1 MKRFKRIVGLLLC
14 LAMVLSIVPV
24 THTHVHVHAAET
36 GTGRLEI
43 IPASEITPDV
53 GTYTGASRT
62 DWTRLSSYSSSE
74 AALLINLNT
83 ANKSYLY
90 SGALSSNQ
98 VAAAVL
104 SWSGTKTIGAV
115 ELAANP
121 TDHATEFSIEYMD
134 TNGTWQETGVEVT
147 SDPFTSKRTQLYT
160 FDYVEAK
167 AVRIIVFDDTG
178 NNHFS
183 FTEAYVYEV
192 NDGTPLKQIPL
203 TNASFDKSS
212 NGGTNV
218 AANVIDG
225 DLQTGYD
232 VHYNALPATFTA
244 AVSAGDD
251 IPTTVSKV
259 EIHPLYKVDNGSP
272 KSVTISLYVD
282 GEWVSVYEGTAYT
295 SSSTDLFVYDLD
307 QSYSAEQIRVKIN
320 SANYVDNAMAIAEI
334 RVYGPDPN
342 ASTEPGELGTTTVG
356 TPSMQEL
363 NLEGTTVGACS
374 RNSADLANADGS
386 IPDHS
391 QLTWW
396 FPDVD
401 PSKDPEWLV
410 DNNSTTEIHW
420 GVSSN
425 ERADIYLDLTK
436 NYGSGT
442 TVDGFEL
449 QHSKYGPVPR
459 VRIYL
464 VLTDNTTEMFEYSTN
479 WQTSTAG
486 SLEVTFDQ
494 TYNVK
499 GVYLWEPDNKSGSH
513 SAAFGELTLYQ
524 KKTVQ
529 LPTPKNLQTTEVTD
543 TSITVAANTVSA
555 GGKLQFSKDG
565 SEWFDAVG
573 YSYTFTGL
581 SADTDYTIQARYFA
595 TADGYVTT
603 ATPATI
609 EVTTEEATKEPLA
622 APTIESVTTTDS
634 TITVNA
640 TAAAGTLMY
649 RVVLDGNEVRT
660 WQTDNVFTGL
670 NRNTG
675 YDVEVKCVP
684 TDNNYAESEVATA
697 DATTAKTKLPRPAV
711 LEAIEVTD
719 TSITVT
725 ADTNPNGTLYFRRGL
740 GDVWGEWTTNP
751 TFTDLQPETEYVIH
765 AMYEPIG
772 ADFERSD
779 FIGINVTTSTCA
791 HKYDNVCTD
800 TVCNVCGEE
809 RVAPGHTYD
818 NACDVDCNVCDEERT
833 PADHVYDNA
842 CDADCNVCGATR
854 VPADHVYDNEYDA
867 SCNVCGHTRIV
878 VYPEIPGLT
887 EMENVPAPVIGYYTD
902 TNGAIKDAQ
911 SAPNIVDDNTGN
923 YAASQ
928 YFTHEEAANGTKVPA
943 ILFTF
948 DSAVTLGAIEIWGY
962 EAYRYNMED
971 FEVQVY
977 VDGAWKTVTATVDA
991 FHVDGAKFGDDLT
1004 GDNQWLKLYFD
1015 KVYSTTQLRILV
1027 SGMSDMSED
1036 ADEVNNDGS
1045 TNEELYTGS
1054 YIRVREIKLYES
1066 ECEHAFD
1073 NCDDTDCNNGC
1084 GYTRAPIAHSYS
1096 DCEDTTCDNDGCN
1109 ETRVAPGHAY
1119 SNDCDTTCNNG
1130 CGHIREVPDHVY
1142 DNACDESCNVCGEMR
1157 EVTHNYDNGCD
1168 TECNDCGAIRD
1179 AEHTYDNDCDADC
1192 NECGYL
1198 RPDATGHKYDN
1209 NCDTTCSNCGF
1220 VRTAPHTFNN
1230 CEDEVCAV
1238 CGEDRE
1244 PTEHVYTN
1252 ECDPDC
1258 NICDYKPYEQA
1269 GGVTHKFDSNCDD
1282 SCSKCGTVREAPHR
1296 YSSIYDTD
1304 CEDCGAVRTA
1314 QAEPDLPV
1322 YADKAP
1328 VELSAPIFGYYANGD
1343 TNGTITNWYEAGYGP
1358 DKLVDGT
1365 RTEKSN
1371 HTRSL
1376 YYNYKEIQ
1384 QGIKTPV
1391 ILFQFAEPTN
1401 VCAVDIYGYAYS
1413 YYNMETFDVQV
1424 YTNGAWVNVAHVT
1437 NAFTD
1442 GEFEEQ
1448 VTEALTVTFD
1458 KAYEATQLRILVRKV
1473 TNMLGR
1479 GDVTTGDD
1487 DFGFSAPFRVKE
1499 IEIYSTTSEPIEHPN
1514 EMILNGTDI
1523 GDYRIVYTDELDY
1536 NLRAAEYLKTI
1547 IYKKTGR
1554 ELMIVEDNVGASDY
1568 EILVGDTNRS
1578 LSTAWDAPDNQA
1590 MKFHIRA
1597 DGKKIVLEAEYFII
1611 AGAAYYFGEKFV
1623 PTDSETEKTVPAERT
1638 ALDPIIEP
1646 ANNYIM
1652 MIGDG
1657 MGVNQTKLF
1666 DVYNVP
1672 TSGTYDF
1679 SDGEDIF
1686 YGYYFPYEGRSRTW
1700 NVLGQITD
1708 SAAGGTALSTGYK
1721 TTNGTVGLNWYG
1733 KPIKNLSELAVELG
1747 MSVAVMSTEGADGAT
1762 PASFSAHTTGRYDS
1776 DIVEQQKTFAGLLV
1790 DGYVNYSGLT
1800 AAEWADWEE
1809 QVLAGLNS
1817 VSKDPDGFFVMYE
1830 EAHIDKYLHQGK
1842 SDEVFRA
1849 VYRFNQA
1856 IGIFMEY
1863 AMYNPDTVVLITA
1876 DHETG
1881 GIELG
1886 APNSGNVAYN
1896 TPNPPDEAAGSSKW
1910 NHSEKDVP
1918 VFAYG
1923 FGMEVFDTDINAA
1936 DGYYENASIGRTYAH
1951 FMTNGHADDFGD
1963 PWYPILVKGTTPEEY
1978 PEDPMKVTDKVEHAI
1993 SISGKVTGGYS
2004 QTVSNGSP
2012 AEITINLTNANGTP
2026 TNVKKMIISA
2036 ANTTSA
2042 APATTIVEAQVEVD
2056 GELIWLQI
2064 YKDTLYG
2071 VMYGEAMTSGVLD
2084 FHTSYNAYQ
2093 IRITVNSLNTT
2104 GGYGT
2109 MNLSSIALYGYNVVT
2124 PDVGGVI
2131 TDGGNE
2137 NEDAVIQ
2144 LMQGDEVKYTATIAG
2159 NNYYVMDVAS
2169 GDYTVV
2175 ATKSGHIT
2183 VEYDIT
2189 VGSDPVRQDVVLK
2202 YVAESTITATSQS
2215 VRLIEPW
2222 AIRSYIQY
2230 AEDANSTDPV
2240 YLTSILG
2247 YGAYGIIE
2255 HKTGD
2260 TTPTSWEDIIYN
2272 EKAIKFEK
2280 SFTEGDE
2287 KISHTSNA
2295 GRNRRYTVMFDF
2307 YDMLYTYRMAEQVY
2321 WVTFYEDAEGIHFTN
2336 VYHISMSELIDTIK
2350 AKANPSDTE
2359 EAVLDDMKT
2368 LHQELIEYRGADANL
2383 GNTPYPQGVKLSES
2397 GIKFEDV
2404 NTGSWQFGRRRQI
2417 RLIEPWG
2424 FKVTLRFKNMET
2436 NTIIADP
2443 NATAAD
2449 YGMIFFHDKIDRYVN
2464 NGMSF
2469 ETMLAQGDALVFSK
2483 SLNNMIVDG
2492 DSVLAIYT
2500 KDIYTYQLDSELY
2513 CLPFI
2518 KIGNQYHVPQ
2528 NAVCWNLLEEME
2540 TIRDDTVNRVEKE
2553 RDVLAA
2559 MVDLYYD
2566 ITKHLGFDE

>member
-1 MKRFKRIVGLLLC
+1 MKSFKRIVGLLLC
-14 LAMVLSIVPV
+14 LAMVLSFVPV
-24 THTHVHVHAAET
+24 THTHTHVHAAET
-36 GTGRLEI
+36 GTGRLDI

-62 DWTRLSSYSSSE
+62 DWTSLSSYSSSE

-356 TPSMQEL
+356 AGWSEVDL
-363 NLEGTTVGACS
+363 SDDNLYGACS
-374 RNSADLANADGS
+374 QDGAAYSVSTSTDFES
-386 IPDHS
+386 I
-391 QLTWW
+391 TWW
-396 FPDVD
+396 FSE
-401 PSKDPEWLV
+401 SKGNFDRIQGLV
-410 DNNSTTEIHW
+410 DGNTSPTSNSSDNKTAGYSEWGGGTDEGSDFYLDMGSSGTAIDQIRLYSYKYKSQSAYVTPKDFKVILVLKSGTPVEMTFNTGWAENVADGTPCSFDLGQTYTVTGVYVLSTT
-420 GVSSN
+420 N
-425 ERADIYLDLTK
+425 
-436 NYGSGT
+436 
-442 TVDGFEL
+442 TVDYGGASKFSLAEVEL
-449 QHSKYGPVPR
+449 Y
-459 VRIYL
+459 
-464 VLTDNTTEMFEYSTN
+464 
-479 WQTSTAG
+479 
-486 SLEVTFDQ
+486 
-494 TYNVK
+494 
-499 GVYLWEPDNKSGSH
+499 
-513 SAAFGELTLYQ
+513 
-524 KKTVQ
+524 KKTQ

-565 SEWFDAVG
+565 SNWYDAVG

-581 SADTDYTIQARYFA
+581 DADTDYTIQARYFA

-603 ATPATI
+603 ATPATLA
-609 EVTTEEATKEPLA
+609 VTTEELVCEH
-622 APTIESVTTTDS
+622 EYTDC
-634 TITVNA
+634 
-640 TAAAGTLMY
+640 
-649 RVVLDGNEVRT
+649 E
-660 WQTDNVFTGL
+660 
-670 NRNTG
+670 
-675 YDVEVKCVP
+675 
-684 TDNNYAESEVATA
+684 
-697 DATTAKTKLPRPAV
+697 
-711 LEAIEVTD
+711 
-719 TSITVT
+719 
-725 ADTNPNGTLYFRRGL
+725 
-740 GDVWGEWTTNP
+740 
-751 TFTDLQPETEYVIH
+751 
-765 AMYEPIG
+765 
-772 ADFERSD
+772 
-779 FIGINVTTSTCA
+779 
-791 HKYDNVCTD
+791 D
-800 TVCNVCGEE
+800 TVCNLCSAV
-809 RVAPGHTYD
+809 RVAPGHKYTDCEDTTCDNGCGYTRAAGTHTYT
-818 NACDVDCNVCDEERT
+818 NACDADCNVCGATRT

-887 EMENVPAPVIGYYTD
+887 EVEDVPAPVIGYYTD
-902 TNGAIKDAQ
+902 TNGEIKDAQ

-948 DSAVTLGAIEIWGY
+948 DSTVTLGAIEIWGY

-1027 SGMSDMSED
+1027 SGMSDMTED
-1036 ADEVNNDGS
+1036 AGEVNNDGS

-1084 GYTRAPIAHSYS
+1084 GYERDPIPHSYS
-1096 DCEDTTCDNDGCN
+1096 DCEDTTCDNPGCDA
-1109 ETRVAPGHAY
+1109 TREAPGHVY
-1119 SNDCDTTCNNG
+1119 SNDCDATCNNG

-1142 DNACDESCNVCGEMR
+1142 DDACDESCNVCGEKR

-1198 RPDATGHKYDN
+1198 RPDASGHKYDD
-1209 NCDTTCSNCGF
+1209 NCDAICNNCGF
-1220 VRTAPHTFNN
+1220 ERTAPHTFNN
-1230 CEDEVCAV
+1230 CEDTVCAV
-1238 CGEDRE
+1238 CGVARV

-1258 NICDYKPYEQA
+1258 NICDFKRFE
-1269 GGVTHKFDSNCDD
+1269 GTSHGSTHNYDSNCDD
-1282 SCSKCGTVREAPHR
+1282 TCGDCGTVREAPHR
-1296 YSSIYDTD
+1296 YSSIYDTT
-1304 CEDCGAVRTA
+1304 CEDCGAERTA
-1314 QAEPDLPV
+1314 QTEPDIPV
-1322 YADKAP
+1322 YADKTL
-1328 VELSAPIFGYYANGD
+1328 VDLSTPIFGYYSNGD
-1343 TNGTITNWYEAGYGP
+1343 TNGTITNWYDEEHGP
-1358 DKLVDGT
+1358 AYLTDGKT
-1365 RTEKSN
+1365 DTY
-1371 HTRSL
+1371 TASL
-1376 YYNYKEIQ
+1376 FYNYKEIQ
-1384 QGIKTPV
+1384 QGIKIPV
-1391 ILFQFAEPTN
+1391 ILFQFNEPTN
-1401 VCAVDIYGYAYS
+1401 VCAIDIQGYKYS

-1424 YTNGAWVNVAHVT
+1424 YTDGAWVNVAHVT

-1442 GEFEEQ
+1442 GVFEEH
-1448 VTEALTVTFD
+1448 VTTPLTVTFD
-1458 KAYEATQLRILVRKV
+1458 QAYEATQLRILVRKV

-1479 GDVTTGDD
+1479 GDITTGDD

-1499 IEIYSTTSEPIEHPN
+1499 IDIYSTTSEPIEYPEH
-1514 EMILNGTDI
+1514 MTLNGEDI
-1523 GDYRIVYTDELDY
+1523 GKYSIIYTDELDY
-1536 NLRAAEYLKTI
+1536 NLRAAEYLQSI
-1547 IYKKTGR
+1547 IEKKTGVK
-1554 ELMIVEDNVGASDY
+1554 LTINEDNVGASDY

-1578 LSTAWDAPDNQA
+1578 LSTVWDAPDNQA
-1590 MKFHIRA
+1590 MKFHVRT
-1597 DGKKIVLEAEYFII
+1597 DGTKIVLEAEYFII
-1611 AGAAYYFGEKFV
+1611 AGAAYYFGENFV
-1623 PTDSETEKTVPAERT
+1623 PTVSETEKTVPTEKT
-1638 ALDPIIEP
+1638 ELDPIIES

-1657 MGVNQTKLF
+1657 MGVNQTKMF
-1666 DVYNVP
+1666 EVYDVP

-1700 NVLGQITD
+1700 NVMSQITD

-1721 TTNGTVGLNWYG
+1721 TTNGTVGQDWYG
-1733 KPIKNLSELAVELG
+1733 KDIKSLTELALELG
-1747 MSVAVMSTEGADGAT
+1747 MAAGVISTEGLDGAT
-1762 PASFSAHTTGRYDS
+1762 PASFSAHTGGRS
-1776 DIVEQQKTFAGLLV
+1776 DEAEILADQEILKGKGALLLDQYISGFTA
-1790 DGYVNYSGLT
+1790 DG
-1800 AAEWADWEE
+1800 WESFE
-1809 QVLAGLNS
+1809 PQLQSYLNQLG
-1817 VSKDPDGFFVMYE
+1817 KDPDGFFLMYE
-1830 EAHIDKYLHQGK
+1830 EAYIDKELHYG
-1842 SDEVFRA
+1842 DPDDAFRA

-1856 IGIFMEY
+1856 IGICMEY

-1881 GIELG
+1881 GIEFVDG
-1886 APNSGNVAYN
+1886 EVVFN

-1910 NHSEKDVP
+1910 NHSERDVP

-1923 FGMEVFDTDINAA
+1923 FGAEVFDTDIEAE
-1936 DGYYENASIGRTYAH
+1936 DGYYQNTSIGRTFAH
-1951 FMTNGHADDFGD
+1951 FLTNGHADDFGD
-1963 PWYPILVKGTTPEEY
+1963 PWYPILVKGTTPEKY
-1978 PEDPMKVTDKVEHAI
+1978 PEDPMTVTDKVEHTI
-1993 SISGKVTGGYS
+1993 SISGKVTGSYS

-2012 AEITINLTNANGTP
+2012 AEITIDLTNADGTP
-2026 TNVKKMIISA
+2026 TNVKKMVITA

-2042 APATTIVEAQVEVD
+2042 APATTIVEAYVEVN
-2056 GELIWLQI
+2056 GEKVWLQI

-2071 VMYGEAMTSGVLD
+2071 DRYGVAMTSGILD
-2084 FHTSYNAYQ
+2084 FHTFYNAYQ
-2093 IRITVNSLNTT
+2093 IRITVNSLNTS

-2109 MNLSSIALYGYNVVT
+2109 MNLSSIQLFGYDVET

-2131 TDGGNE
+2131 TDGGDE
-2137 NEDAVIQ
+2137 NEDAVIK

-2159 NNYYVMDVAS
+2159 DNYYVMDVAT

-2175 ATKSGHIT
+2175 ATKNGHIT

-2189 VGSDPVRQDVVLK
+2189 VGSEPVRQDVVLK

-2222 AIRSYIQY
+2222 AIRSYITY
-2230 AEDANSTDPV
+2230 APNANSTDPV

-2260 TTPTSWEDIIYN
+2260 AAPTSWEDIIYN

-2295 GRNRRYTVMFDF
+2295 GKNRRYTVMFDF

-2321 WVTFYEDAEGIHFTN
+2321 WVTFYEDAEGVHFTN
-2336 VYHISMSELIDTIK
+2336 VYHISMSELIDKIK
-2350 AKANPSDTE
+2350 AEANPSDTE

-2368 LHQELIEYRGADANL
+2368 LHQELIEYRGADADL

-2397 GIKFEDV
+2397 GIQFEDV

-2424 FKVTLRFKNMET
+2424 FKVTLRFKEIAT
-2436 NTIIADP
+2436 NTILADP

-2449 YGMIFFHDKIDRYVN
+2449 YGMIFFHDKIDRYIN
-2464 NGMSF
+2464 NGMSY
-2469 ETMLAQGDALVFSK
+2469 ETMLAQGDAMVFSK

-2492 DSVLAIYT
+2492 DAVLAVYT

-2518 KIGNQYHVPQ
+2518 KIGNQYYVPQ

-2566 ITKHLGFDE
+2566 ITKHLGYVE